1 MISLYISSA
10 TWLHKIPA
18 GVKLAVLAIASLLV
32 LPVGDWTLLSFAC
45 TAVIAVYFSLG
56 KPGPARLW
64 SLRIL
69 LPLVLGIG
77 LFQVLVTGWESAL
90 LSIFRILFMVMLA
103 DLVTASTPMQDMMR
117 VVLPLFAPLKF
128 IGLKPETLALSVA
141 LVIRF
146 IPVLAAQWAAQS
158 DAWRARSGKRPG
170 FKLIIPFISRALART
185 DQIAESIAARK

>member
-1 MISLYISSA
+1 MISLYISST
-10 TWLHKIPA
+10 TWLHRIPA
-18 GVKLAVLAIASLLV
+18 GAKLAGLAIASVLV
-32 LPVGDWTLLSFAC
+32 LPVGDWALLSIAC
-45 TAVIAVYFSLG
+45 TAAVAVYFSLG
-56 KPGPARLW
+56 APGVARLW

-77 LFQVLVTGWESAL
+77 LFQGLVMSWESAL
-90 LSIFRILFMVMLA
+90 VSVFRILFMVMLA

-117 VVLPLFAPLKF
+117 VVLPLVAPFKL
-128 IGLKPETLALSVA
+128 IGLKPKTLALSVA

-158 DAWRARSGKRPG
+158 DAWRARSGRRPG